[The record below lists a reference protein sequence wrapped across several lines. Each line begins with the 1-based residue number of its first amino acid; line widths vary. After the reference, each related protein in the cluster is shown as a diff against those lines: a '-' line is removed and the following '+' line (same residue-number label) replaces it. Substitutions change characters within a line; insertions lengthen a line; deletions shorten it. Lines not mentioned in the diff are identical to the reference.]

1 MSRGGRRRMWRTGFR
16 VTGAVVTVVALVG
29 GIFYFTE
36 SFKKNPHK
44 MSAAVEAAP
53 VNAIVMRTDGVLS
66 QDWLARTLALPRGVT
81 LMELDI
87 QKLRSQLESYQQIR
101 SANVRRRFPSTLE
114 VSLAERAPVARVM
127 AQIGDTAPQALLV
140 ARDGTVFP
148 GVGFSKEAQQ
158 ALPYLDGIKMVRRD
172 GQHYLPI
179 KGMDIV
185 SDLLA
190 TARNDAPQLYRD
202 WQVVSLARLANE
214 GEILVR
220 SKTVEQIVFTTRTA
234 DDFLKQI
241 AQLDILLDSIRAQTG
256 QPVREINFAVG
267 RMSDGRIQVPVTFSE
282 EAPILPVAPRKRVSP
297 SPQLN
302 PSRKPNREL

>member
-1 MSRGGRRRMWRTGFR
+1 MWRTGFR
-16 VTGAVVTVVALVG
+16 VTGAVVTIVALVG

-53 VNAIVMRTDGVLS
+53 VDALVMRTDGVLS

-87 QKLRSQLESYQQIR
+87 QKLRSQLESYEQIR

-127 AQIGDTAPQALLV
+127 AQIGNDAPQALLV
-140 ARDGTVFP
+140 ARDGVVFP
-148 GVGFSKEAQQ
+148 GVGFSREIQQ
-158 ALPYLDGIKMVRRD
+158 DLPYLDGIKMVRRD

-202 WQVVSLARLANE
+202 WKVVSLARLEDE

-220 SKTVEQIVFTTRTA
+220 SKTVEQIVFTTRTS
-234 DDFLKQI
+234 DDFLKQV
-241 AQLDILLDSIRAQTG
+241 AQLDVLLDSIRAQTG

-267 RMSDGRIQVPVTFSE
+267 RMSDGRIQVPVTFTDT
-282 EAPILPVAPRKRVSP
+282 ALTPPVVPRERPASSTYLKT
-297 SPQLN
+297 
-302 PSRKPNREL
+302 SRNPNREL